1 MKGGLKC
8 STICVF
14 CQGVSCSNSATLAEE
29 EEEDEILDES
39 EIQTIDMD
47 DREIED
53 AEEHSE
59 GTCYI
64 TGLKTEESKSMII
77 QDNSYGKSRDSET
90 NEVNILPFTSAVM
103 DRPRKSA
110 RKVMSK

>member
-29 EEEDEILDES
+29 EEDEILDES

-47 DREIED
+47 DSDIED
-53 AEEHSE
+53 AEEHIE
-59 GTCYI
+59 GNCYI

-90 NEVNILPFTSAVM
+90 NEVNILPFTVM
-103 DRPRKSA
+103 DRSRKSS